1 MISLNRL
8 KAPKVALHQR
18 GIFFMAKRFF
28 DTSRID
34 EDWYINLSLKHRELL
49 RYCESKCDG
58 AGVFSFNSKVAST
71 YIGEKVSES
80 DLGVLGI
87 EKLPNGKFFIVGF
100 CYFQN
105 GILSDKSPAHK
116 PIFNSIKQNEI
127 TEDRL
132 SNTLSNTL
140 SDRDLDIER
149 VKEKVIVKEKEKEKE
164 SDLEIEKSE
173 LEKAFDLWVEMRK
186 KMKGGIS
193 DHAIQLGKSELKK
206 LSGGSEQTAIEII
219 NQSILNSWKGFF
231 PLKQQNGTKNNG
243 QPNIDKA
250 MELADKVLRG
260 EISGNVFGSY

>member
-1 MISLNRL
+1 MPVISLNRL

-28 DTSRID
+28 DTSRIE

-71 YIGEKVSES
+71 YIGEKVSEP
-80 DLGVLGI
+80 DLIHLGI
-87 EKLPNGKFFIVGF
+87 EKLPNGKYFITGF
-100 CYFQN
+100 CFFQN
-105 GILSDKSPAHK
+105 GNLSEKSPAHK

-132 SNTLSNTL
+132 SNTLYNTL

-149 VKEKVIVKEKEKEKE
+149 EKVIVKEKEKEKE
-164 SDLEIEKSE
+164 SDFEIEKSE
-173 LEKAFDLWVEMRK
+173 LEKAFDSWVEMRK

-193 DHAIQLGKSELKK
+193 VHAIQLGKSELKK

-231 PLKQQNGTKNNG
+231 PLNKQNGTKNNG